1 MVDSSSQDLLPHP
14 AAAAVGHPGVVAD
27 HYVAPQQRCVKVP
40 ITRQVCHQ
48 EPVQVTVIEGFP
60 KSKIEM
66 LGIGHVQVSF

>member
-1 MVDSSSQDLLPHP
+1 MVDSSSQDLLTHP
-14 AAAAVGHPGVVAD
+14 AAVAVD

-48 EPVQVTVIEGFP
+48 EPVQVKLVEGFP

>member
-14 AAAAVGHPGVVAD
+14 GVVAAD

-66 LGIGHVQVSF
+66 LGIVHVQVSLNAFTEH